1 MSRWAGTCTLVG
13 EDVER
18 DEFGVARAK
27 PRKRPV
33 ACNVYGISA
42 ASYYAAAQAGVRPRA
57 VLEVRACAYLGEALV
72 EFGGTTYAVDSAVM
86 TGADDIRLTLVE
98 RVGDR

>member
-13 EDVER
+13 EEVER
-18 DEFGVARAK
+18 DAFGVPRPK

-57 VLEVRACAYLGEALV
+57 ILEVRACAYSGEGLV
-72 EFGGTTYAVDSAVM
+72 EFGGTTYAVDNAVM
-86 TGADDIRLTLVE
+86 TGADNMRLTLVE

>member
-33 ACNVYGISA
+33 ATCTASA
-42 ASYYAAAQAGVRPRA
+42 RQAITPPPR
-57 VLEVRACAYLGEALV
+57 RA
-72 EFGGTTYAVDSAVM
+72 
-86 TGADDIRLTLVE
+86 
-98 RVGDR
+98 